1 MHANQSLSLTQ
12 LLAACC
18 LCLFPIFSLASVDL
32 TAALPVDP
40 SVKIGQLKNGLT
52 YYIKKN
58 ANPKQRVELRL
69 VVKFGSI
76 HEKDDQ
82 QGAAHTIEHLAFK
95 NSKNFKNESLR
106 PSLER
111 IGLQFGRDLNAYTEH
126 ELTRYEMSLP
136 SSKKE
141 HVQIGLAALADIA
154 GHVEI
159 RVDDIA
165 VEEAIILEEQ
175 RLRNNLELRKTFATY
190 DLTLRGTK
198 YPSRSPIGV
207 EAIRKNFT
215 APMLQQLY
223 RQMYRPDQMALI
235 AVGDIDPLV
244 IEKAIQKLFSGF
256 QNPPQSAE
264 QLTRELPEFRESN
277 LMIFADPQQST
288 HRLELTYQVQ
298 NLAPPQTIGEFRQ
311 GLVRALYW
319 DLLDDRLS
327 TYSPLF
333 TRAAALNSNL
343 SRTKKRRAIVFE
355 YPKPVDAVGTA
366 SAAKAA
372 IRAVIGRLLQ
382 VQQYGFLESE
392 LDDRRKVKLNSFE
405 QSYLERDKF
414 NSDSFVDGYVNHFSF
429 GANLTST
436 AQYWDLMQPLYSSIT
451 LQELNDYAKPQ
462 LLPDSKPQILYIAPK
477 SDEEWLPSKEIILAA
492 IADAQTQ
499 KVEQLVARS
508 GIKSLLKT
516 PPTSAGK
523 IVSETN
529 NVIYG
534 TTEFSLSNGVTVV
547 IKKTDFTNNKISM
560 FHQSPGGSSKAAVN
574 QLLSTTYA
582 PSLTGSM
589 GFDDLSPR
597 AVQEFLEPKAVA
609 LGINV
614 TPYVETI
621 SGNSSTVDLE
631 TLLQW
636 NYQRLVNSSRSK
648 ALFSAGLDDIKR
660 NLLAAIERPEMIILD
675 QFTRLAYDNNPRAVF
690 IPPFDEVESLNM
702 DKVIASF
709 DQLHQNFSGSYFV
722 FVGNVDVDTMRPL
735 LRKYLANLPGK
746 GQADQIQPDYPLP
759 KRGILKKEI
768 FVGKDDKASVR
779 VAFNGPFSYTEEE
792 GLRFTLLTDILRLRL
807 TQSLREERQ
816 LIYAS
821 GIASQ
826 LLPIVGGRYQLHFVL
841 PCKAEQTD
849 AVVSALFQEIQ
860 RLQKEPPSMAELN
873 QVKKAWTQLHKERLQ
888 DDDYWARQ
896 LLESKLY
903 TPTARLLFTPEKLLK
918 TISPESIR
926 VAANHYLDQEN
937 YIQLIAK
944 PENLAITEQPEI
956 QAYKKITPRDLGL
969 AQLKDALLQ
978 TVRLGSNLTKL
989 LHKGNNVHFY
999 ADSSSEAAGFQKL
1012 KDGIQHLKVSAC
1024 LHDAKQSQLEL
1035 MRNLMTRLD
1044 LVKLPTNIDQTENKS
1059 IPNEKKAL
1067 YYQSISKSLDVISVV
1082 RKQLSQCELNGQ

>member
-1 MHANQSLSLTQ
+1 MNLLHSLSPTKLVLVFGLLLQSLFAT
-12 LLAACC
+12 
-18 LCLFPIFSLASVDL
+18 ASVDL
-32 TAALPVDP
+32 ASPLPVDP
-40 SVKIGQLKNGLT
+40 SVKIGRLKNGLT
-52 YYIKKN
+52 YYIQKN
-58 ANPKQRVELRL
+58 DKPKQIVELRL
-69 VVKFGSI
+69 LVKFGSI
-76 HEKDDQ
+76 HESDQQ
-82 QGAAHTIEHLAFK
+82 QGAAHFIEHLVFK
-95 NSKNFKNESLR
+95 NSKNFKNETLR
-106 PSLER
+106 PKLEG

-141 HVQIGLAALADIA
+141 HVQIGLTALADIA

-159 RVDDIA
+159 RVDDISA
-165 VEEAIILEEQ
+165 EEAIILEEQ
-175 RLRNNLELRKTFATY
+175 RIRNNLELRKTSATY

-235 AVGDIDPLV
+235 AVGDIDPLAL
-244 IEKAIQKLFSGF
+244 EKAIQKLFSGL
-256 QNPPQSAE
+256 QNPPQNAE
-264 QLTRELPEFRESN
+264 QFTQELPEFGESN
-277 LMIFADPQQST
+277 LVIFTDPQQST

-298 NLAPPQTIGEFRQ
+298 NLGPFQTIGELRQ
-311 GLVRALYW
+311 GMLRTLYW

-343 SRTKKRRAIVFE
+343 LRTKKRRAIVFE
-355 YPKPVDAVGTA
+355 YPKPVDAASTQ

-382 VQQYGFLESE
+382 VQKYGFLESE
-392 LDDRRKVKLNSFE
+392 LNDRRKVRLNSFE
-405 QSYLERDKF
+405 QSYLERDKLS
-414 NSDSFVDGYVNHFSF
+414 SDSFVNDYVNHFSF
-429 GANLTST
+429 GENLTST

-451 LQELNDYAKPQ
+451 LQELNDYAKAQ
-462 LLPDSKPQILYIAPK
+462 LLPESKPQMLYIAPK
-477 SDEEWLPSKEIILAA
+477 SDEEWLPSKQTILAT

-499 KVEQLVARS
+499 KVEQVVARS

-523 IVSETN
+523 IVSETH

-534 TTEFSLSNGVTVV
+534 TTEFSLSNGVTVI

-560 FHQSPGGSSKAAVN
+560 FHQSLGGSSKAPIN
-574 QLLSTTYA
+574 QVLSATYA
-582 PSLTGSM
+582 PNLTLSM

-597 AVQEFLEPKAVA
+597 AVQEFLQPKTVA
-609 LGINV
+609 LGINL

-621 SGNSSTVDLE
+621 SGSSSTLDLE

-648 ALFSAGLDDIKR
+648 ALFSSGLDRIKR
-660 NLLAAIERPEMIILD
+660 NLLEAIERPEMIIHD
-675 QFTRLAYDNNPRAVF
+675 QFTKLVYDNNPRAMF

-746 GQADQIQPDYPLP
+746 EQADQIQPEYPLP
-759 KRGILKKEI
+759 KRGIRKKEI
-768 FVGKDDKASVR
+768 FVGKDNKASVR
-779 VAFNGPFSYTEEE
+779 IIFNGAFNYTEEE
-792 GLRFTLLTDILRLRL
+792 SLRFTLLTDILRLRL
-807 TQSLREERQ
+807 IQSLREERQ

-821 GIASQ
+821 GISSQ
-826 LLPIVGGRYQLHFVL
+826 LFPIAGGRYQLAFIL
-841 PCKAEQTD
+841 PCAAEQTD

-860 RLQKEPPSMAELN
+860 RLQKDPPSMAELN

-896 LLESKLY
+896 LLESKLT
-903 TPTARLLFTPEKLLK
+903 TPTARLLFAPEKLLK
-918 TISPESIR
+918 TISPESVR
-926 VAANHYLDQEN
+926 VAANYYLDQEN
-937 YIQLIAK
+937 YVQLVAK
-944 PENLAITEQPEI
+944 PENLAVIEQAEI
-956 QAYKKITPRDLGL
+956 EAYKKITPRDLGSSQINETSIRL
-969 AQLKDALLQ
+969 AAISRALAKSVTRNEEFWSYSDSAREILELKTLED
-978 TVRLGSNLTKL
+978 RIG
-989 LHKGNNVHFY
+989 
-999 ADSSSEAAGFQKL
+999 D
-1012 KDGIQHLKVSAC
+1012 LKVSTC
-1024 LHDAKQSQLEL
+1024 LSKAKQTQLDHIRIL
-1035 MRNLMTRLD
+1035 LARFD
-1044 LVKLPTNIDQTENKS
+1044 LVKLAGTANQKDEKLSLEKLNKYADLLTTEVELLKS
-1059 IPNEKKAL
+1059 VSA
-1067 YYQSISKSLDVISVV
+1067 QISHCDNRV
-1082 RKQLSQCELNGQ
+1082 Q

>member
-1 MHANQSLSLTQ
+1 MHANQLFSPAK
-12 LLAACC
+12 LLVACF

-40 SVKIGQLKNGLT
+40 SVKIGQLKNGFT

-126 ELTRYEMSLP
+126 ELTRYEISLP

-165 VEEAIILEEQ
+165 AEETIVLEEQ

-235 AVGDIDPLV
+235 AVGDIDPLSL
-244 IEKAIQKLFSGF
+244 EKAIQKLFSGF

-264 QLTRELPEFRESN
+264 QLAQELPEFGESN
-277 LMIFADPQQST
+277 LEIFTDPQQST

-298 NLAPPQTIGEFRQ
+298 NLGPIQTIGELRQ
-311 GLVRALYW
+311 GMIRALYL
-319 DLLDDRLS
+319 DLLDGRLS
-327 TYSPLF
+327 RYSPLF
-333 TRAAALNSNL
+333 IRAGVSNSNL
-343 SRTKKRRAIVFE
+343 LRTKKRRAIVFE
-355 YPKPVDAVGTA
+355 YPKAGDADGTLLA
-366 SAAKAA
+366 TKAA
-372 IRAVIGRLLQ
+372 IKVVIGRMLQ
-382 VQQYGFLESE
+382 VQQYGFLDSE
-392 LDDRRKVKLNSFE
+392 LSDRRKVKLNSLE
-405 QSYLERDKF
+405 QSYIERDKF
-414 NSDSFVDGYVNHFSF
+414 NSDSFANDYVNHFSF

-436 AQYWDLMQPLYSSIT
+436 AQYWELMQALYSSIT
-451 LQELNDYAKPQ
+451 LQELNDYAKAQ
-462 LLPDSKPQILYIAPK
+462 LLTDSPLQMLYMAPK
-477 SDEEWLPSKEIILAA
+477 SDEQLLPSKQTISEV
-492 IADAQTQ
+492 IADAKKQ
-499 KVEQLVARS
+499 KVQQIEEKS
-508 GIKSLLKT
+508 GIHSLIKT

-523 IVSETN
+523 ILSEAN
-529 NVIYG
+529 NSLYG
-534 TTEFSLSNGVTVV
+534 TTEFSLSNGVTVI

-560 FHQSPGGSSKAAVN
+560 FHQSLGGSSRAAIN
-574 QLLSTTYA
+574 QYLSTAYA
-582 PSLTGSM
+582 PNLTGSM

-597 AVQEFLEPKAVA
+597 AVQEFLQPKAVA
-609 LGINV
+609 LRFSL

-621 SGNSSTVDLE
+621 YGNSSIVDLE

-636 NYQRLVNSSRSK
+636 NYQRLTNSSRSK
-648 ALFSAGLDDIKR
+648 ALFSSGLESIKR
-660 NLLAAIERPEMIILD
+660 NLMQIMERPELIIHD
-675 QFTRLAYDNNPRAVF
+675 QFTKLVYDNNPRAVF

-722 FVGNVDVDTMRPL
+722 FVGNVDVETMRPL

-746 GQADQIQPDYPLP
+746 GQADQLQPEYPLP
-759 KRGILKKEI
+759 RRGIFKKEI
-768 FVGKDDKASVR
+768 FVGQDDKASVR
-779 VAFNGPFSYTEEE
+779 VAFNGAFNYTEEE
-792 GLRFTLLTDILRLRL
+792 GVRFTLLTDILRLRL

-821 GIASQ
+821 GIASE
-826 LLPIVGGRYQLHFVL
+826 LLPVAGGRYQLVFVL
-841 PCKAEQTD
+841 PCAVEQTD
-849 AVVSALFQEIQ
+849 KVVSALFQEIQ
-860 RLQKEPPSMAELN
+860 RLQKNPPSVAELD
-873 QVKKAWTQLHKERLQ
+873 QVKKAWTQSHQERLR
-888 DDDYWARQ
+888 DDDYWAKQ
-896 LLESKLY
+896 LLESKLT
-903 TPTARLLFTPEKLLK
+903 TPTIRLLFTPEKLLK
-918 TISPESIR
+918 AISVESIR
-926 VAANHYLDQEN
+926 IAANKYLDQEN
-937 YIQLIAK
+937 YVQLIAK
-944 PENLAITEQPEI
+944 PENLAVAEQPEI

-969 AQLKDALLQ
+969 SQIKQAFFRVMALGGVLSKSVNREEGTWTHYNSGAEIQELKTMEDNI
-978 TVRLGSNLTKL
+978 GK
-989 LHKGNNVHFY
+989 
-999 ADSSSEAAGFQKL
+999 
-1012 KDGIQHLKVSAC
+1012 LKVSAC
-1024 LHDAKQSQLEL
+1024 LSNAKQAQLEYI
-1035 MRNLMTRLD
+1035 RNLLARFE
-1044 LVKLPTNIDQTENKS
+1044 LVMPADS
-1059 IPNEKKAL
+1059 SNEKAE
-1067 YYQSISKSLDVISVV
+1067 KSSLEKLKMYGDL
-1082 RKQLSQCELNGQ
+1082 LSTELKIAKLVQAQVSLCES